1 MSKLPRREFLRQS
14 VGALGAASALS
25 MFSPGMRRALAV
37 PASVETGTIK
47 DIKHI
52 VILMQ
57 ENRSFNHYFGTLR
70 GVRGFGDRFPIP
82 LESGKSV
89 WYQSDGTREIP
100 PYHLD
105 SSKTNALLVP
115 DNPHSFA
122 DMQAAWNQGKYGQ
135 WPLYKSEFSM
145 GYYTR
150 ADIPFQFALADAFTI
165 CDAYHCSVTTGTDPN
180 RIMFFS
186 GSNFNPELR
195 KAGIDSTDADAEPNN
210 LRCWIGGAMPAPGYS
225 YQGSAF
231 HWPTLPDVLEAAG
244 VSWRI
249 YQDPNDNWTG
259 AMHGGLA
266 FASFRA
272 ATANSG
278 SPLYTNGMSHYSLE
292 DLRNDVVNGTL
303 PAVSWILPSAAQS
316 EHPGAKSSPF
326 AGGDFTA
333 QVLEAL
339 TADPQ
344 SWGKTALFLTYDEN
358 DGFFDHVP
366 APAVPSYNADGSLA
380 GKSTVPLAG
389 EYFSDPKR
397 KYLDARD
404 TISGNVRPWG
414 LGPRVPM
421 YVISPW
427 SRGGWVNSQVFDHT
441 SIGMFL
447 ERRFGIEVDSISPWH
462 RAVCGDLTSA
472 FNFANPNDQAF
483 PSLPNMSNYASVDA
497 EQATLPPALPPATP
511 QNLVQEPGTRY
522 SRALPY
528 ELHTSARVG
537 DNGLVSLLFSN
548 TGEQGAVFHV
558 YDKLHLERIPRRY
571 TVEAGKTLSDTW
583 DANATDAGNYDL
595 WVYGP
600 NGYTRVF
607 SGNATSAAAGGAAFR
622 PEIQV
627 CYGPCNGLMYLKIQ
641 NKTPAAGAVS
651 VSANAYIQGGPWTL
665 DFVAESAPVLNAALG
680 AQGSK
685 MLSWDLKAS
694 GGWYDFTVTTSAF
707 ARQFA
712 GRMETGQDTI
722 SDPAMAQDI
731 SP

>member
-1 MSKLPRREFLRQS
+1 
-14 VGALGAASALS
+14 
-25 MFSPGMRRALAV
+25 MFSPGIRRALAM

-115 DNPHSFA
+115 DNPHSFS

-195 KAGIDSTDADAEPNN
+195 KAGIDCTDADSEPNN
-210 LRCWIGGAMPAPGYS
+210 LRCWITGAMPAPGYTFK
-225 YQGSAF
+225 GSAF
-231 HWPTLPDVLEAAG
+231 RWPTLPDLLEKAG

-249 YQDPNDNWTG
+249 YQNPNDNWTG

-266 FASFRA
+266 FESFRN
-272 ATANSG
+272 ATMPSG
-278 SPLYTNGMSHYSLE
+278 SPLYSNGMSHFSLE
-292 DLRNDVVNGTL
+292 DLRTDVVNGTL

-316 EHPGAKSSPF
+316 EHPAASSSPF
-326 AGGDFTA
+326 AGGHFTA
-333 QVLEAL
+333 QVMEAI
-339 TADPQ
+339 TADPK
-344 SWGKTALFLTYDEN
+344 SWSKTAFFLTYDEN

-380 GKSTVPLAG
+380 GKSTLPLAG
-389 EYFSDPKR
+389 QYFSDPKR
-397 KYLDARD
+397 QYLDPRD

-441 SIGMFL
+441 SIGLFL
-447 ERRFGIEVDSISPWH
+447 EQRFGINVDSISPWH

-472 FNFANPNDQAF
+472 FNFASPNEQAF

-497 EQATLPPALPPATP
+497 EQETLPPALPPTTP

-537 DNGLVSLLFSN
+537 NDGLVSLLFSN
-548 TGEQGAVFHV
+548 TGAQGAVFHV
-558 YDKLHLERIPRRY
+558 YDKLHLDRIPRRY
-571 TVEAGKTLSDTW
+571 TVEAGMTLSDNW
-583 DANATDAGNYDL
+583 DVNATDAGNYAL

-600 NGYTRVF
+600 NGYIRVF
-607 SGNATSAAAGGAAFR
+607 GGDATPATAGGAQFR

-627 CYGPCNGLMYLKIQ
+627 CYSPCSSLIYLKVQ
-641 NKTPAAGAVS
+641 NTAAVAGAVT
-651 VSANAYIQGGPWTL
+651 VTANAYVQGGPWIL
-665 DFVAESAPVLNAALG
+665 DFGAERAR
-680 AQGSK
+680 
-685 MLSWDLKAS
+685 MLSWNLSAS
-694 GGWYDFTVTTSAF
+694 GGWYDFSVTAAELT
-707 ARQFA
+707 RRFA
-712 GRMETGQDTI
+712 GRMETGQNTI
-722 SDPAMAQDI
+722 SDPVMAQGV
-731 SP
+731 SS